1 MDEEKL
7 NLSIRKFLKGVGINS
22 QRIIENKV
30 RNLVNENQIDKSL
43 RAKVTVKVVSLDLDI
58 NEDINGE
65 IEIEIN

>member
-7 NLSIRKFLKGVGINS
+7 NLSRRKFLKGVGINS

-43 RAKVTVKVVSLDLDI
+43 RAKVTVKVVSPDLDI